1 MFKWKT
7 NLTGGLLAVM
17 GLAGAAAH
25 AATQVT
31 FFYPV
36 QVSGP
41 LTKVIDGYVSKFEAA
56 NPDIKVSPVY
66 SGNYLD
72 TTTKALTAAKSGTPP
87 T

>member
-41 LTKVIDGYVSKFEAA
+41 LTKVIDGTMLDLDNSESLYFVRKFA
-56 NPDIKVSPVY
+56 VT
-66 SGNYLD
+66 YLILRD
-72 TTTKALTAAKSGTPP
+72 EF
-87 T
+87 